1 MELKD
6 WINIIAIVLS
16 PIVAVLITMWLTT
29 RNEKRKEK
37 EASFLQRSAKACF
50 QMQRPSAVPETKD
63 TVRQRKRKERG
74 WQQDPKAQRSQS
86 PFWGS

>member
-29 RNEKRKEK
+29 RMKTQGEDGG
-37 EASFLQRSAKACF
+37 LQAINDIKSCF
-50 QMQRPSAVPETKD
+50 RNN
-63 TVRQRKRKERG
+63 RLC
-74 WQQDPKAQRSQS
+74 
-86 PFWGS
+86 

>member
-29 RNEKRKEK
+29 RNEKQIGR
-37 EASFLQRSAKACF
+37 ASCR
-50 QMQRPSAVPETKD
+50 
-63 TVRQRKRKERG
+63 ERV
-74 WQQDPKAQRSQS
+74 
-86 PFWGS
+86 